1 MIATRVGIPFFHI
14 ADALG
19 NALAADGLT
28 RVGLLGTSLIMVA
41 DFYATRLREGFG
53 IDVILPDEGQI
64 GRIDAAIFNELCRGV
79 VEDSSRKSYLEIMD
93 SLAARVAEGII
104 LGYNEI
110 EMLVKL
116 EHHVLP
122 LYDTTL
128 LHARHVVEWA
138 LSRG

>member
-1 MIATRVGIPFFHI
+1 MIAKRVGIPFFHI

-19 NALAADGLT
+19 HALAADGLT
-28 RVGLLGTSLIMVA
+28 RVGLLGTRFTMVEH
-41 DFYATRLREGFG
+41 FYATRLREGFG

-64 GRIDAAIFNELCRGV
+64 VRIDAVTFIELCRGV
-79 VEDSSRKSYLEIMD
+79 VEDSSRKSYLEIID

-104 LGYNEI
+104 LGCNEI

-128 LHARHVVEWA
+128 LHVHHVVEWA

>member
-1 MIATRVGIPFFHI
+1 MIAMRVGIPFFHI

-19 NALAADGLT
+19 HALAADGLKH
-28 RVGLLGTSLIMVA
+28 VGLLGTRFTMVE

-64 GRIDAAIFNELCRGV
+64 GRIDAGIFNELCRGV
-79 VEDSSRKSYLEIMD
+79 VEESSRKSYLEIMD
-93 SLAARVAEGII
+93 SLAARVAEDII
-104 LGYNEI
+104 LGCKEI

-122 LYDTTL
+122 LYGTTL
-128 LHARHVVEWA
+128 LHACHGVEWA